1 MDGWVSGAEPSN
13 SLILRLEKISRH
25 VHIRT
30 VTTVLLGDVFFFFFF
45 LVLGDVFLIFS
56 VCSLSFMYGRV
67 VAWIYLLKLFSRSYI
82 MD

>member
-30 VTTVLLGDVFFFFFF
+30 VTTVLLGDVF
-45 LVLGDVFLIFS
+45 LIFS
-56 VCSLSFMYGRV
+56 AFV
-67 VAWIYLLKLFSRSYI
+67 FSVLYVWESSSMNLI
-82 MD
+82 F

>member
-30 VTTVLLGDVFFFFFF
+30 VTTVLLGDVF
-45 LVLGDVFLIFS
+45 LIFS

-67 VAWIYLLKLFSRSYI
+67 VAWIYFLKLFSRSYI